1 MFNLTF
7 LINATNNVGPAK
19 LFLHVDVKT
28 FTLNE
33 RILSKG
39 SVNVTSD
46 PITVTTGTNGNLFV
60 FTAKNTGNVTIVDL
74 NFHILTADVFYVDV
88 PSSNPLGS
96 LTANNITFAQL
107 VPGQSLIVTFVMDV
121 QSAANPGTYPSQLV
135 LTYMTNNS
143 TEQFLVTHNF
153 NVSVQETAVQHLSST
168 SGLTD
173 VVIIATV
180 VIVFSALILRRGK
193 KKN

>member
-96 LTANNITFAQL
+96 LTANNITFA
-107 VPGQSLIVTFVMDV
+107 
-121 QSAANPGTYPSQLV
+121 
-135 LTYMTNNS
+135 
-143 TEQFLVTHNF
+143 
-153 NVSVQETAVQHLSST
+153 
-168 SGLTD
+168 
-173 VVIIATV
+173 
-180 VIVFSALILRRGK
+180 
-193 KKN
+193 